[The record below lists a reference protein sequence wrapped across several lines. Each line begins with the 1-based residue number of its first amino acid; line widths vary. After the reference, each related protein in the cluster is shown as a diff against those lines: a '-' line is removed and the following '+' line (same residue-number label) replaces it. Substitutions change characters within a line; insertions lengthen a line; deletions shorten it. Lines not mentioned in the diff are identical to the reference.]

1 MPVRQPRP
9 ATPVARPA
17 IPPPQD
23 PAPRETPSVELLEF
37 LGEWETADGKWVDPT
52 TLEGAT
58 AAPPPGN
65 EGALK

>member
-1 MPVRQPRP
+1 
-9 ATPVARPA
+9 
-17 IPPPQD
+17 
-23 PAPRETPSVELLEF
+23 LLEF